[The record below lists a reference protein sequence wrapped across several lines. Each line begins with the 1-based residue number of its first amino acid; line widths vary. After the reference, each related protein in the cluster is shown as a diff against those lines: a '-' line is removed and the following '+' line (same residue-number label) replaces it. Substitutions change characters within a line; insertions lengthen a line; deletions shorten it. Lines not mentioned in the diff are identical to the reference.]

1 MVVKFKRLELHNFA
15 SYKDVTLDLSDM
27 GYTLVSGRNYCKLDN
42 AYSNGS
48 GKSSIFNG
56 LCYALTG
63 ETTQGITNG
72 FENIF
77 SDPNDCWVRLTMEAD
92 DDEFIIQR
100 IKTPKQNLRLWLNG
114 DEISGKG
121 IRESSK
127 VLATHLPDL
136 TTDLV
141 NGIIILGQGLP
152 RRFTNNKPSHRKE
165 LLENLT
171 KSDFMIQS
179 IKDKL
184 EARMTDLKL
193 HLREDED
200 SLLENNSQ
208 LKVYEKQLAE
218 YNNDLKLYSEYPDLE
233 SIEER
238 IKYIDETYAQL
249 DLEFEGYQNE
259 ANNLEKKK
267 AEIENDKSQQSA
279 KLISIYKDPTYVEIE
294 KKRTDIEKEYIML
307 TAEVKSV
314 EKAIK
319 DIESIVDI
327 CPTCGQK
334 IPEVNKPSTDK
345 EVQKLKELSVK
356 STEILAQKSSCL
368 LEKEE
373 FTRDYNKKYQDKI
386 DEDNKSLK
394 SLGIEMA
401 VVNNNMM
408 AVAQEK
414 SNLSTEKIKLS
425 NLRDNYS
432 KLTKNIK
439 KTEKSI
445 NSINKSISKIN
456 VDITVT
462 RSRLDILQ
470 QMLTLAK
477 REFRGILLSNVI
489 EYINRKVKKYSMEV
503 FGNDELSFKLN
514 DNYIDITYCDKLY
527 ENLSGGE
534 KQKIDVIVQLALRDI
549 LSRQLNIHFNVLVLD
564 EIYDGLDT
572 ISCQKITNLVSNLS
586 DIDSIF
592 VISHHVQDLEI
603 TYDNNLL
610 VEKDEDGIS
619 TITFE

>member
-15 SYKDVTLDLSDM
+15 SYKDITLDLSDM
-27 GYTLVSGRNYCKLDN
+27 GYTLVNGRNYCKLDN

-77 SDPNDCWVRLTMEAD
+77 SDPNDCWVKLTMEAD

-208 LKVYEKQLAE
+208 LKVYEKQLSE
-218 YNNDLKLYSEYPDLE
+218 YKSNLDLYSEYPNLE
-233 SIEER
+233 SIEDR
-238 IKYIDETYAQL
+238 LNYLSETEVRL
-249 DLEFEGYQNE
+249 DKELEDYQNDLDQKE
-259 ANNLEKKK
+259 KTKDELEK
-267 AEIENDKSQQSA
+267 EKSNLSA
-279 KLISIYKDPTYVEIE
+279 KLILIYKDPEYIEIE
-294 KKRTDIEKEYIML
+294 KKRSEIEKEYILL

-314 EKAIK
+314 EKAIR

-345 EVQKLKELSVK
+345 EVQRLKELAVK
-356 STEILAQKSSCL
+356 SAKALELKTTYL

-373 FTRDYNKKYQDKI
+373 FTKNYNKKYQDGI
-386 DEDNKSLK
+386 DEIYKSLR
-394 SLGIEMA
+394 SLSIEMA
-401 VVNNNMM
+401 VINNNIKD
-408 AVAQEK
+408 VSHEK
-414 SNLSTEKIKLS
+414 STISIEKVNLT

-432 KLTKNIK
+432 NLTKNIK

-445 NSINKSISKIN
+445 NSINRSISKIN
-456 VDITVT
+456 VDITMT

-503 FGNDELSFKLN
+503 FGTDELSFELN
-514 DNYIDITYCDKLY
+514 DNYIDITYHDKLY

-572 ISCQKITNLVSNLS
+572 ISCQKITNLISNLT

-610 VEKDEDGIS
+610 VEKDEEGIS

>member
-1 MVVKFKRLELHNFA
+1 MVIRFKKLHLHNFA
-15 SYKDVTLDLSDM
+15 SYKDARLDLNDM
-27 GYTLVSGRNYCKLDN
+27 GFTLVSGRNYCKLDN

-48 GKSSIFNG
+48 GKSSVFNG

-77 SDPNDCWVRLTMEAD
+77 SDPDDCWVKLTLEAD

-100 IKTPKQNLRLWLNG
+100 IKTPKQNLRIWLNG

-184 EARMTDLKL
+184 ESRMTDLRL

-200 SLLENNSQ
+200 ALLENNSQ
-208 LKVYEKQLAE
+208 LKVYEKQLTE
-218 YNNDLKLYSEYPDLE
+218 YNSDLAIYDEYQTLDAISDKINTLNE
-233 SIEER
+233 SISITELS
-238 IKYIDETYAQL
+238 IKKDQEQIETKQAEVKT
-249 DLEFEGYQNE
+249 LEADRYKNQTKLALVHNE
-259 ANNLEKKK
+259 SEVVDCDTHLRG
-267 AEIENDKSQQSA
+267 IENDLVELSA
-279 KLISIYKDPTYVEIE
+279 EIKTLKNDINKL
-294 KKRTDIEKEYIML
+294 
-307 TAEVKSV
+307 
-314 EKAIK
+314 
-319 DIESIVDI
+319 ESIVDI

-334 IPEVNKPSTDK
+334 IPEVNKPSTK
-345 EVQKLKELSVK
+345 AERAKLGE
-356 STEILAQKSSCL
+356 L
-368 LEKEE
+368 LEESAQLQKKRDEWQIKRKDIVKEIS
-373 FTRDYNKKYQDKI
+373 KKYQETVSDLAKQI
-386 DEDNKSLK
+386 GEINLEISQLKGTISQNENNKSDYYMEIVKLANLK
-394 SLGIEMA
+394 E
-401 VVNNNMM
+401 NF
-408 AVAQEK
+408 
-414 SNLSTEKIKLS
+414 
-425 NLRDNYS
+425 D

-445 NSINKSISKIN
+445 NIINKTISKVN
-456 VDITVT
+456 VDIALTK
-462 RSRLDILQ
+462 SRLDILQ
-470 QMLTLAK
+470 QMMTLAK

-503 FGNDELSFKLN
+503 FGTDELSFKLN

-549 LSRQLNIHFNVLVLD
+549 LSRQLNVHFNVLVLD

-572 ISCQKITNLVSNLS
+572 ISCQKITNLISNLS

-610 VEKDEDGIS
+610 VEKNEDGIS
-619 TITFE
+619 TISFE

>member
-15 SYKDVTLDLSDM
+15 SYKDITLDLSDM
-27 GYTLVSGRNYCKLDN
+27 GYTLVNGRNYCKLDN

-77 SDPNDCWVRLTMEAD
+77 SDPNDCWVKLTMEAD

-208 LKVYEKQLAE
+208 LKVYEKQLSE
-218 YNNDLKLYSEYPDLE
+218 YKSNLDLYSEYPNLE
-233 SIEER
+233 SIEDR
-238 IKYIDETYAQL
+238 LNYLSETEVRL
-249 DLEFEGYQNE
+249 DKELEDYQNDLDQKE
-259 ANNLEKKK
+259 KTKDELEK
-267 AEIENDKSQQSA
+267 EKSNLSA
-279 KLISIYKDPTYVEIE
+279 KLILIYKDPEYIEIE
-294 KKRTDIEKEYIML
+294 KKRSEIEKEYILL

-314 EKAIK
+314 EKAIR

-345 EVQKLKELSVK
+345 EVQRLKELAVK
-356 STEILAQKSSCL
+356 SAKALELKTTYL

-373 FTRDYNKKYQDKI
+373 FTKNYNKKYQDGI
-386 DEDNKSLK
+386 DEIYKSLR
-394 SLGIEMA
+394 SLSIEMA
-401 VVNNNMM
+401 VINNNIKD
-408 AVAQEK
+408 VSHEK
-414 SNLSTEKIKLS
+414 STISIEKVNLT

-432 KLTKNIK
+432 NLTKNIK

-445 NSINKSISKIN
+445 NSINRSISKIN
-456 VDITVT
+456 VDITMT

-503 FGNDELSFKLN
+503 FGTDELSFELN
-514 DNYIDITYCDKLY
+514 DNYIDITYHDKLY
-527 ENLSGGE
+527 ENLSGDRCRR
-534 KQKIDVIVQLALRDI
+534 IYW
-549 LSRQLNIHFNVLVLD
+549 RQLCVLP
-564 EIYDGLDT
+564 
-572 ISCQKITNLVSNLS
+572 S
-586 DIDSIF
+586 
-592 VISHHVQDLEI
+592 
-603 TYDNNLL
+603 
-610 VEKDEDGIS
+610 
-619 TITFE
+619 